1 MQMSAEFEEYLERIA
16 REIREK
22 AMAAGLTED
31 FAKWYAE
38 EYRKRYAE
46 EYLKGYAEEYRKGYE
61 EGLVL
66 GRNEVKTEIAANLSK
81 EKLLSPEEIERVTGI
96 SIEQVSMTSWT
107 PRRGGLGCSALM
119 NQGYGNIVIRTN

>member
-96 SIEQVSMTSWT
+96 SIEQVSKT
-107 PRRGGLGCSALM
+107 AA
-119 NQGYGNIVIRTN
+119 GYSSE

>member
-22 AMAAGLTED
+22 AMAAGLPED

-38 EYRKRYAE
+38 EYRKR
-46 EYLKGYAEEYRKGYE
+46 YAEEYRKGYE

-96 SIEQVSMTSWT
+96 SIEQVSKTAAGYSWE
-107 PRRGGLGCSALM
+107 
-119 NQGYGNIVIRTN
+119 

>member
-1 MQMSAEFEEYLERIA
+1 MKGKEKRMQLSAEFEEYLERKA

-46 EYLKGYAEEYRKGYE
+46 EYLKGYE

-66 GRNEVKTEIAANLSK
+66 GRNEVKAGIAATLLK
-81 EKLLSPEEIERVTGI
+81 EKLLSPEEIELVTGI
-96 SIEQVSMTSWT
+96 SIEQVCETV
-107 PRRGGLGCSALM
+107 A
-119 NQGYGNIVIRTN
+119 GYSGE

>member
-22 AMAAGLTED
+22 AMVAGLPED

-46 EYLKGYAEEYRKGYE
+46 EYLKGYKEGYIKGYE

-66 GRNEVKTEIAANLSK
+66 GRNEVKTWIAA
-81 EKLLSPEEIERVTGI
+81 T
-96 SIEQVSMTSWT
+96 
-107 PRRGGLGCSALM
+107 
-119 NQGYGNIVIRTN
+119 

>member
-1 MQMSAEFEEYLERIA
+1 MKDKEKRMQLSAEFEEYLERKA

-22 AMAAGLTED
+22 AMVAGLPED

-61 EGLVL
+61 EGYLKGYEEGLVL
-66 GRNEVKTEIAANLSK
+66 GRNEVKTWIAA
-81 EKLLSPEEIERVTGI
+81 T
-96 SIEQVSMTSWT
+96 
-107 PRRGGLGCSALM
+107 
-119 NQGYGNIVIRTN
+119 

>member
-1 MQMSAEFEEYLERIA
+1 MFEGVLKALGTSHAQRFVKVHFAVLQRLLEKPRKDKEKRMQLSAEFEEYLERIA

-22 AMAAGLTED
+22 AMAAGLPED

-46 EYLKGYAEEYRKGYE
+46 EYLKGYEEGYLKGYEEGYLKGYE

-66 GRNEVKTEIAANLSK
+66 GRNEVKTWIAA
-81 EKLLSPEEIERVTGI
+81 T
-96 SIEQVSMTSWT
+96 
-107 PRRGGLGCSALM
+107 
-119 NQGYGNIVIRTN
+119 